1 MIVLDN
7 LYAIILPNA
16 NTAEGGAEVDT
27 NGFAVDALNE
37 NNMCTHSLTVNEEEA
52 LSSVA
57 EKI

>member
-27 NGFAVDALNE
+27 DGLAIDALNE
-37 NNMCTHSLTVNEEEA
+37 NNMCTRLIDS
-52 LSSVA
+52 
-57 EKI
+57 